1 MMVFCTSFFNIG
13 KESVHALHI
22 KVFALFGTVIFYRPD
37 QKDFDIVVDTTESH
51 HLVFAMV

>member
-1 MMVFCTSFFNIG
+1 MVFCTSFFNIG